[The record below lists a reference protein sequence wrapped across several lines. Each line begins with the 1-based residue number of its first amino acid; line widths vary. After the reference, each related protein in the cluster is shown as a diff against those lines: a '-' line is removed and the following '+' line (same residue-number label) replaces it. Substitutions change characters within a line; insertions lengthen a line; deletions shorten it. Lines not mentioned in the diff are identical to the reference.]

1 MSSVGIALALV
12 GAVVFGTYVFLVK
25 YRFPHYPDTVYVV
38 CVYALASVLY
48 APVAFATHATVP
60 TDPYT
65 VGVLVGV
72 CALAGVAILAF
83 FRALTLGDVS
93 YVAPVSKV
101 VPLFVLP
108 IELVLLP
115 EVDLAAIQVAGV
127 LVVTAALYLA
137 NYQAGSV
144 LAPLR
149 RAVTLRPGQLALA
162 SAATFGVVDVG
173 KRHLVGDLGVDPATF
188 VAVLFPV
195 VAALFAPLA
204 YRAWPA
210 DVDVAGDLGA
220 LAGLAV
226 LAAVGQHVVALAFV
240 ELSASVASPLV
251 NAQAIVAVVLGG
263 VVLHEP
269 RFRARLAAAA
279 LAVAGIGLIA
289 LG

>member
-1 MSSVGIALALV
+1 MSAVGIALALA

-25 YRFPHYPDTVYVV
+25 YRFGHYPDTVYVV
-38 CVYALASVLY
+38 CVYALATVLY
-48 APVAFATHATVP
+48 APVAVATGATLP
-60 TDPYT
+60 TDPYALA
-65 VGVLVGV
+65 VLVGV
-72 CALAGVAILAF
+72 SALAGVAILAF

-108 IELVLLP
+108 IELALLP
-115 EVDLAAIQVAGV
+115 GTELGRLQVAGV

-137 NYQAGSV
+137 NYQGDV
-144 LAPLR
+144 VTPLR

-173 KRHLVGDLGVDPATF
+173 KRHLVSDLGVDPAAF

-195 VAALFAPLA
+195 VAVLFAPLA
-204 YRAWPA
+204 YRAWPS
-210 DVDVAGDLGA
+210 DVDVAADWRPLV
-220 LAGLAV
+220 GLAV
-226 LAAVGQHVVALAFV
+226 LVAVGQHVVAVAFV
-240 ELSASVASPLV
+240 ELAASVASPLV

-263 VVLHEP
+263 VLLREP
-269 RFRARLAAAA
+269 RFRARLAAAG
-279 LAVAGIGLIA
+279 LAVGGVALVA

>member
-1 MSSVGIALALV
+1 MSSVGIALALL

-38 CVYALASVLY
+38 CVNAIAAVVY
-48 APVAFATHATVP
+48 APVAVASGAVLP
-60 TDPYT
+60 GGAYALAM
-65 VGVLVGV
+65 LVGV
-72 CALAGVAILAF
+72 SALAGVAVLAF

-108 IELVLLP
+108 IELLLLP
-115 EVDLAAIQVAGV
+115 AADVSGVQMGGV
-127 LVVTAALYLA
+127 LVVTVALYLA
-137 NYQAGSV
+137 NYQGE
-144 LAPLR
+144 LLTPLR

-173 KRHLVGDLGVDPATF
+173 KRHLVGDLGVDPAAF

-195 VAALFAPLA
+195 VAVLFAPLA
-204 YRAWPA
+204 YRAWPS
-210 DVDVAGDLGA
+210 DVAVREDLA
-220 LAGLAV
+220 PLVGLAV
-226 LAAVGQHVVALAFV
+226 LVAAGQHVVALAFV
-240 ELSASVASPLV
+240 ELAASVASPLV

-263 VVLHEP
+263 VVLKEP
-269 RFRARLAAAA
+269 RFGARLAAAA
-279 LAVAGIGLIA
+279 LAVAGVALIA